1 MFEEYE
7 EDYSYS
13 TSDYD
18 VSSNGT
24 FGDCLKPFSQ
34 CWCEQHPNPPK
45 RCNNVENVSIDSSVF
60 IILLIF
66 IAGFL
71 WKK

>member
-7 EDYSYS
+7 EDYHIGDYE
-13 TSDYD
+13 TS
-18 VSSNGT
+18 SRFIN
-24 FGDCLKPFSQ
+24 DCLRPFSQ

-71 WKK
+71 WKR